1 MAKLLVID
9 DEAPILSLMGKSCR
23 MLGHQVT
30 EALNGRDG
38 LTALDA
44 DPPDLMIVD
53 LQLGDMNGLD
63 VIRHSNENHP
73 NTKVIMVTG
82 RGTIESAVEA
92 MRLGAFD
99 YLTKPF
105 ELADLQKTVELALN
119 SRGQA
124 PSRQEAETSLS
135 ESAIALPTGGMIGA
149 SPKIQE
155 IQRIVEKI
163 ADKDAP
169 VLLEGEF
176 GSGKQMVARSIHNAS
191 HRASAPFKVLQCSA
205 LPEHLLEAELFGTSG
220 SLGETLF
227 ARAAGGTV
235 LLEEIHVLPARLQSK
250 LEAYLEETATLQLLN
265 RLPAK
270 RDVRFIAS
278 SPISLQE
285 CVEAGSFR
293 EDLYYKISVIPIEV
307 PPLRSRTED
316 IPLLVEH
323 FLKRHAERTG
333 TSTPEV
339 DKYALRLLE
348 GYGWP
353 GNVGELEN
361 ALERACAFAE
371 DGRIRPIDLP
381 PKVSQKV
388 EITDEDEKTTHHLPI
403 GANLSDF
410 VKKQEKL
417 FIRETLKY
425 NGGSRE
431 KTASM
436 LGVSIATLYR
446 KMGLKLEKD
455 KMMAG

>member
-23 MLGHQVT
+23 MQGHRVT
-30 EALNGRDG
+30 EALSGREG
-38 LTALDA
+38 LAALDA
-44 DPPDLMIVD
+44 DPPELMIVD
-53 LQLGDMNGLD
+53 LQLGDMNGLE
-63 VIRHSNENHP
+63 VIRHSNERYP
-73 NTKVIMVTG
+73 DTKVIMVTG
-82 RGTIESAVEA
+82 KGTIETAVEA

-105 ELADLQKTVELALN
+105 ELADLQKTVELALQ
-119 SRGQA
+119 SRKAQA
-124 PSRQEAETSLS
+124 ASSAGDEAVREA
-135 ESAIALPTGGMIGA
+135 AIALPSGGMIGD
-149 SPKIQE
+149 SPKIRE

-176 GSGKQMVARSIHNAS
+176 GSGKQMVARSIHNS
-191 HRASAPFKVLQCSA
+191 SQRASAPFKVLQCSA
-205 LPEHLLEAELFGTSG
+205 LPENLLEAELFGTPG
-220 SLGETLF
+220 SRAETLF

-235 LLEEIHVLPARLQSK
+235 LLEEIHVLPVRLQSK
-250 LEAYLEETATLQLLN
+250 LESYLEEIATLRLVN
-265 RLPAK
+265 ELPAK
-270 RDVRFIAS
+270 MDVRFIAS
-278 SPISLQE
+278 SAKPLQE
-285 CVEAGSFR
+285 CVESGTFR

-316 IPLLVEH
+316 IGLLIAY

-333 TSTPEV
+333 TPPPEV
-339 DKYALRLLE
+339 DKYAMRLLE
-348 GYGWP
+348 GYSWP

-371 DGRIRPIDLP
+371 AGRIRPIDLP

-388 EITDEDEKTTHHLPI
+388 EITDDDEKTTHHLPI
-403 GANLSDF
+403 GVNLSDF
-410 VKKQEKL
+410 VRKQEKL

-455 KMMAG
+455 KMMG

>member
-23 MLGHQVT
+23 MQGHRVT
-30 EALNGRDG
+30 EALSGREG
-38 LTALDA
+38 LAALDA
-44 DPPDLMIVD
+44 DPPELMIVD
-53 LQLGDMNGLD
+53 LQLGDMNGLE
-63 VIRHSNENHP
+63 VIRHSNERHP
-73 NTKVIMVTG
+73 DTKVIMVTG
-82 RGTIESAVEA
+82 KGSIETAVEA

-105 ELADLQKTVELALN
+105 ELADLQKTVELALQ
-119 SRGQA
+119 SQKA
-124 PSRQEAETSLS
+124 KPSAD
-135 ESAIALPTGGMIGA
+135 ESGTVREIAIALPTGGMIGD
-149 SPKIQE
+149 SPKIRE

-176 GSGKQMVARSIHNAS
+176 GSGKQMVARSIHNSSSRSA
-191 HRASAPFKVLQCSA
+191 APFKVLQCSA
-205 LPEHLLEAELFGTSG
+205 LPENLLEAELFGTPG
-220 SLGETLF
+220 SRAETLF

-235 LLEEIHVLPARLQSK
+235 LLEEIHVLPVRLQSK
-250 LEAYLEETATLQLLN
+250 LESYLEEIATLRLLN
-265 RLPAK
+265 ELPAK
-270 RDVRFIAS
+270 MDVRFIAS
-278 SPISLQE
+278 SAKPLQE
-285 CVEAGSFR
+285 CVEAGVFR

-316 IPLLVEH
+316 IGLLIAY

-333 TSTPEV
+333 TTAPEV
-339 DKYALRLLE
+339 DKYAMRLLE
-348 GYGWP
+348 GYSWP

-371 DGRIRPIDLP
+371 AGRIRPIDLP
-381 PKVSQKV
+381 PKVTQKV

-403 GANLSDF
+403 GVNLSDF
-410 VKKQEKL
+410 VRKQEKL

-455 KMMAG
+455 KMSV